1 MYTMADPST
10 LRDSTQIVL
19 PAPELD
25 GLRDELESEFTVTI
39 FSLNGQVDPDIE
51 YVKIIGSP
59 VVIKDVSSFLTR
71 HGISL
76 P

>member
-1 MYTMADPST
+1 MADPST

-25 GLRDELESEFTVTI
+25 GLREELESEFTVTVY
-39 FSLNGQVDPDIE
+39 SLNGQIDAEVE

-59 VVIKDVSSFLTR
+59 VVIKEVSSFLTR